1 MGIKELNMTR
11 TLAEN
16 PLRDSSRSERGAAP
30 VVMVIFGASGD
41 LTTRKLIPA
50 LFDLGCE
57 RRLPSQFA
65 VVGLSRSPL
74 SHEEFRD
81 RLKTGVHS
89 FARNEDAPTQV
100 WDSFSKGIFY
110 HSGDLKDPQT
120 YVQLKELLAQ
130 VDKERGTAGRR
141 LFYLSTSPNYFPI
154 ILEQLSQAGMLQ
166 DPETSKV
173 IIEKP
178 FGTDLE
184 TAQALNQKVL
194 SVAKERQV
202 YRIDHYLGK
211 ETVQNLLVFRFGN
224 AIFEPLW
231 NRNHL
236 SHIQITV
243 SETVGLEGR
252 AGYYEEAGV
261 LKDMVQ
267 NHLMQLLCLVCM
279 EPPVAFDAKS
289 VRDEKVKVLK
299 ALRLDGGVGGDLSRS
314 VVRGQYAQ
322 GWAGSVQVPG
332 YREEPQ
338 VIKDSTTPTYVALK
352 FAIDNWRWKGVPIY
366 LRTGKRL
373 TKRVSEIALQFKDVP
388 QQLFPDEAP
397 SPNVL
402 ALRIQPDQGVSL
414 RFEAKRP
421 GPKIQMQPVNM
432 DFRYGSAFGMET
444 PEAYERLLLDC
455 MVGDQTLFTRAD
467 EVEEAWRVVMP
478 VLKGWQENKVPLTFY
493 ESGSWGPAEAHQ
505 LIKQDGFRWRRL

>member
-1 MGIKELNMTR
+1 
-11 TLAEN
+11 
-16 PLRDSSRSERGAAP
+16 
-30 VVMVIFGASGD
+30 
-41 LTTRKLIPA
+41 
-50 LFDLGCE
+50 
-57 RRLPSQFA
+57 
-65 VVGLSRSPL
+65 
-74 SHEEFRD
+74 
-81 RLKTGVHS
+81 
-89 FARNEDAPTQV
+89 
-100 WDSFSKGIFY
+100 
-110 HSGDLKDPQT
+110 
-120 YVQLKELLAQ
+120 
-130 VDKERGTAGRR
+130 
-141 LFYLSTSPNYFPI
+141 
-154 ILEQLSQAGMLQ
+154 
-166 DPETSKV
+166 V

-231 NRNHL
+231 SRNHL

-299 ALRLDGGVGGDLSRS
+299 ALRLDGGVGHDLSRS
-314 VVRGQYAQ
+314 VVRGQYTS
-322 GWAGSVQVPG
+322 GWAGSLRVPG
-332 YREEPQ
+332 YREEPDVQ
-338 VIKDSTTPTYVALK
+338 PESSTATYVALK
-352 FAIDNWRWKGVPIY
+352 FAVDNWRWKGVPIY

-467 EVEEAWRVVMP
+467 EVEEAWRVVAP
-478 VLKGWQENKVPLTFY
+478 VLQGWEENKVPISFY
-493 ESGSWGPAEAHQ
+493 ESGSWGPVEADR
-505 LIKQDGFRWRRL
+505 LIQQDGFRWRRL

>member
-1 MGIKELNMTR
+1 MIR
-11 TLAEN
+11 SLAEN

-41 LTTRKLIPA
+41 LTVRKLIPA

-57 RRLPSQFA
+57 RRLPTQFA
-65 VVGLSRSPL
+65 VVGLSRSAL
-74 SHEEFRD
+74 SHEEFRE

-89 FARNEDAPTQV
+89 FARNDDAPPQV
-100 WDSFSKGIFY
+100 WESFSKGIFY
-110 HSGDLKDPQT
+110 HSGDLQDPQT
-120 YVQLKELLAQ
+120 YEKLKVLLDQ

-141 LFYLSTSPNYFPI
+141 LFYLSTSPNFFPI
-154 ILEQLSQAGMLQ
+154 ILEQLSLAGMLQ
-166 DPETSKV
+166 NPETSKV

-178 FGTDLE
+178 FGTDFE

-194 SVAKERQV
+194 SVAKERQI

-252 AGYYEEAGV
+252 VGYYEQAGA

-299 ALRLDGGVGGDLSRS
+299 ALRLDGGVTEDINCS
-314 VVRGQYAQ
+314 VVRGQYTA

-332 YREEPQ
+332 YREEPD
-338 VIKDSTTPTYVALK
+338 VKPDSSTATYVALK

-421 GPKIQMQPVNM
+421 GPQIQMQPVNM

-467 EVEEAWRVVMP
+467 EVEEAWRVVTP
-478 VLKGWQENKVPLTFY
+478 VLDAWKDNKVPMSFY
-493 ESGSWGPAEAHQ
+493 GSGSWGPKESSR
-505 LIKQDGFRWRRL
+505 LIQQDGFRWRRL